1 MQRRDKSIA
10 AANVRNITW
19 GQRSTFQNGASIL
32 HAILRSN
39 FLLFRINIV
48 EKVFHS
54 AYGFITFAAKLTLL
68 INQANAMS
76 DQDIFG
82 VKRSMQTAQGQVEYY
97 SLKELE
103 AQGFAISKLPFSI
116 RILVENALRN
126 FDGLRITEDNV
137 RTILGWT
144 PEQSDKDVPFM
155 PARVLLQDFTGVPC
169 VVDLASLRAE
179 AARKGKDVDKINPLI
194 PVDLVIDHSVQ
205 VEYYGSQSSL
215 DKNVAL
221 EYERNAERYQ
231 LLKWAQK
238 SFRNFTAVP
247 PGMGICHQVNLEYL
261 SKAVLVR
268 DGVAFP
274 DSCFGTDSH
283 TPMVNGI
290 GVVAWGVGGI
300 EAEAAMLGQP
310 SYFILPEVV
319 GLKLTG
325 NLPAGATAT
334 DLVLAITEL
343 LRNEKVVGK
352 FVEVFG
358 DGLDR
363 LPVTDRATISNMSPE
378 FGCTITYFPI
388 DEQTTEYMRRTARE
402 DAHIELVEQYC
413 KENMLWRTG
422 KESIAYSREVV
433 LDLNSIEPAVA
444 GPKRP
449 QDRILL
455 RDLDRSVRSILADT
469 FSRAYVPTGGER
481 QASAA
486 VHPEEGML
494 RSVTVSQGDVR
505 YELSDA
511 SVVIA
516 AITSC
521 TNTSNPTVMLGAGL
535 VAKKAVERG
544 LDVKPWVK
552 TSLAPGSRV
561 VTEYLRNSG
570 LLEYL
575 EALKFH
581 VVGYG
586 CTTCIGNSGALPNHI
601 AEAIDSRDLVVASV
615 LSGNRNFE
623 ARVHPQ
629 VKMNFLASPML
640 VVVYALTGRVDI
652 DLYNEPVGTDSNGEP
667 VYLQD
672 IWPSDEEIAEVRNAV
687 LNPEDFRRNYST
699 IFDGD
704 KDWQDLDAPEGKV
717 FEWDPASTYVKE
729 APFFQDISETVA
741 EPEDIIGGKVLLLLG
756 DSITT
761 DHISPAGSFRPDSP
775 AGKYLVARGV
785 ERRDFNSY
793 GARRGNHEVMMRGTF
808 ANVRIKNLL
817 AKQEGGFTTFL
828 PTGEEMTIFEASERY
843 VEAGTPLAVIGGKE
857 YGSGSSRDW
866 AAKGPNLLGVKF
878 VIAESYE
885 RIHRSNLVG
894 MGILPLEFT
903 NGETAASLGLTGR
916 ETYSVLGV
924 SQGLRPQQTL
934 QVEVVS
940 EDGTKLMLSTR
951 SRLDSEIEIAYFKN
965 GGILHYVL
973 RQFLKA

>member
-1 MQRRDKSIA
+1 
-10 AANVRNITW
+10 
-19 GQRSTFQNGASIL
+19 
-32 HAILRSN
+32 
-39 FLLFRINIV
+39 
-48 EKVFHS
+48 
-54 AYGFITFAAKLTLL
+54 
-68 INQANAMS
+68 MS
-76 DQDIFG
+76 KQDLFG
-82 VKRSMQTAQGQVEYY
+82 VRRALNTASGKVEYY
-97 SLKELE
+97 SLKAMEE
-103 AQGFAISKLPFSI
+103 QGFPISKLPFSI

-126 FDGLRITEDNV
+126 FDGLRVTEDNV
-137 RTILGWT
+137 RTILGWNPT
-144 PEQSDKDVPFM
+144 PSDKDIPFM

-179 AARKGKDVDKINPLI
+179 AARKGKDVTKINPLI

-205 VEYYGSQSSL
+205 VEYFGSSGSL
-215 DKNVAL
+215 GKNVAL

-238 SFRNFTAVP
+238 AFNNFTAVP

-261 SKAVLVR
+261 SKTVLVR

-283 TPMVNGI
+283 TPMVNGL

-310 SYFILPEVV
+310 SYFIMPEVI

-325 NLPAGATAT
+325 HLPAGATAT

-343 LRNEKVVGK
+343 LRKEKVVGK

-358 DGLDR
+358 DGCNR
-363 LPVTDRATISNMSPE
+363 LSVTDRATISNMSPE

-388 DEQTTEYMRRTARE
+388 DDQTLDYMRRTARPE
-402 DAHIELVEQYC
+402 DHVQMVEQYC
-413 KENMLWRTG
+413 KENLLWRTG
-422 KESIAYSREVV
+422 NENIAYTRELT
-433 LDLNSIEPAVA
+433 LDLGTIEPAVA

-455 RDLDRSVRSILADT
+455 KNLDKTVRGIMAESFERAHVPVAD
-469 FSRAYVPTGGER
+469 R
-481 QASAA
+481 QALA
-486 VHPEEGML
+486 VAENKPGSM
-494 RSVTVSQGDVR
+494 RATTIQQGEMR
-505 YELSDA
+505 YELSDGA
-511 SVVIA
+511 VVIA

-521 TNTSNPTVMLGAGL
+521 TNTSNPSVMLGAGL

-544 LDVKPWVK
+544 LDIKPWVK
-552 TSLAPGSRV
+552 PSLAPGSRV
-561 VTEYLRNSG
+561 VTEYLKKAG
-570 LLEYL
+570 LLEYM

-586 CTTCIGNSGALPNHI
+586 CTTCIGNSGALPPHI
-601 AEAIDSRDLVVASV
+601 AKAIDEKDLVVASV

-640 VVVYALTGRVDI
+640 VVIYALTGRVDI
-652 DLYNEPVGTDSNGEP
+652 DLYHEPVGVDANGEP
-667 VYLQD
+667 VYLAD
-672 IWPSDEEIAEVRNAV
+672 LWPSDEEIAAVRNAV
-687 LNPEDFRRNYST
+687 LDPEDYRSNYAT
-699 IFDGD
+699 VFDGD
-704 KDWQDLDAPEGKV
+704 AEWQALQAPEGQV
-717 FEWDPASTYVKE
+717 FQWDAQSTYVKE
-729 APFFQDISETVA
+729 APFFQNISMDVHAPKDITGA
-741 EPEDIIGGKVLLLLG
+741 RTLLHLG

-761 DHISPAGSFRPDSP
+761 DHISPAGSFKPETP
-775 AGKYLVARGV
+775 AGQYLVERGV
-785 ERRDFNSY
+785 ARQDFNSY

-817 AKQEGGFTTFL
+817 STKEGGFTTYL
-828 PTGEEMTIFEASERY
+828 PTGEEMTVFEASSRY
-843 VEAGTPLAVIGGKE
+843 QEAGIPLVVLGGKE

-866 AAKGPNLLGVKF
+866 AAKGPNLLGVKV

-894 MGILPLEFT
+894 MGILPLEYLPGT
-903 NGETAASLGLTGR
+903 TAASLGLTGK
-916 ETYSVLGV
+916 ETFHVNGISN
-924 SQGLRPQQTL
+924 GLVPQQKL
-934 QVEVVS
+934 EVTAVR
-940 EDGTKLMLSTR
+940 EDGSQFTFTTQ
-951 SRLDSEIEIAYFKN
+951 SRLDSQIEVEYYSN

-973 RQFLKA
+973 RQFLRDM